1 MAVWTTCKGWWGIG
15 IKQKGQNFYSRH
27 PMVHADMIIGTWSHE
42 QTNEHEATIPEAY
55 GSYGPPP
62 PRAGQ
67 EPVNPPCPDANS
79 NVSTDM
85 TNATDNV
92 TNNVTNNATPR
103 KLKHHGQQRG
113 LAAHTKAGSATAPAA
128 TPCEERSRRL
138 AAHIKAGAA
147 SPPNPADCT
156 PGPKKMLV
164 FDAYSPFM
172 QPRADNRVLA
182 AICKCTT
189 MNGDPMAYQPTKKTA
204 ASGNKR
210 QLAAHTASGSVTPA
224 AKLCDERRRR
234 LAAHLKAGGD
244 ASSLATPCGER
255 RRRRLAA
262 HLKANGDPVDP
273 VVLDPCGWD
282 EFVENF
288 ENELK
293 GGGCDADGNVCEKR
307 RRQLAAH
314 TKAGG
319 ASSLATPC
327 GPTDDTPK
335 KKQADGYRRRRRLL
349 REGEEDETDEGEDD
363 GEDEEEADEDKARH
377 DGHGGQ
383 GNGKDEHRRL
393 AAHVKAKTPPKFSN
407 DDIIPNGPTED
418 ADKFGFENSDD
429 GSPGSDA
436 TLLGIGSEGAG
447 GYWFQFTRR
456 AINAS
461 NPDPCD
467 NPIAP
472 DLGFIPIISAHEC
485 TQSDFTLQVTY
496 REQTRVV
503 QVCGVN

>member
-1 MAVWTTCKGWWGIG
+1 
-15 IKQKGQNFYSRH
+15 
-27 PMVHADMIIGTWSHE
+27 MIIGTWSHE
-42 QTNEHEATIPEAY
+42 QTNEHEAMVPEAY
-55 GSYGPPP
+55 GSYGPP
-62 PRAGQ
+62 RASQ
-67 EPVNPPCPDANS
+67 EPVNPPCPDAIN
-79 NVSTDM
+79 NVSTDL
-85 TNATDNV
+85 TNATSSAP
-92 TNNVTNNATPR
+92 NNMTSNATPR
-103 KLKHHGQQRG
+103 KLKHHKLTSPGQQRG

-147 SPPNPADCT
+147 SPPNPTDCT
-156 PGPKKMLV
+156 PGPKNMLV

-189 MNGDPMAYQPTKKTA
+189 MTGDPMAYQPSTKAA
-204 ASGNKR
+204 ASGNKRRER
-210 QLAAHTASGSVTPA
+210 QLAAHTANGSATPA
-224 AKLCDERRRR
+224 AKLCDKRRRR
-234 LAAHLKAGGD
+234 LAAHLKAGGE

-273 VVLDPCGWD
+273 VDLDPCGWD
-282 EFVENF
+282 ERFDEFMENI
-288 ENELK
+288 ESELK

-314 TKAGG
+314 IKAGG
-319 ASSLATPC
+319 DASSLATPC
-327 GPTDDTPK
+327 GPTEDTPK

-349 REGEEDETDEGEDD
+349 REGEDDETEEGEDEGEA
-363 GEDEEEADEDKARH
+363 GEDKARH
-377 DGHGGQ
+377 DGRGGQ
-383 GNGKDEHRRL
+383 GNGNDEYRRL
-393 AAHVKAKTPPKFSN
+393 AAHVKAKTLPKFSN
-407 DDIIPNGPTED
+407 DDIIPNGPSED

-472 DLGFIPIISAHEC
+472 NIGFIPIISAHEC